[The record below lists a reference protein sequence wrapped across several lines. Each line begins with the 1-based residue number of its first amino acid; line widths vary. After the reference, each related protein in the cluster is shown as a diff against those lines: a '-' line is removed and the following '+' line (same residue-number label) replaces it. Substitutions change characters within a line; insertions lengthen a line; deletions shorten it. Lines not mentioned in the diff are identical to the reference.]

1 MGVGKTS
8 IISRY
13 INNKYE
19 EKICLPTA
27 GASYSTKSMHLAEYD
42 KYVKYE
48 VANILTIRS
57 GILQVKRYI
66 ILWPR
71 FFIEVFIICYQQVQ
85 VL

>member
-42 KYVKYE
+42 KYIKYE
-48 VANILTIRS
+48 VPNI
-57 GILQVKRYI
+57 
-66 ILWPR
+66 
-71 FFIEVFIICYQQVQ
+71 
-85 VL
+85 